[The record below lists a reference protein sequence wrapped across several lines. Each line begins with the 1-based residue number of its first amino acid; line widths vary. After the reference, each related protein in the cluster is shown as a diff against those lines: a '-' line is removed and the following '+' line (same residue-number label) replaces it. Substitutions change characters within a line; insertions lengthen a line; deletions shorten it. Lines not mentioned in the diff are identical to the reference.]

1 MSPDDGRYI
10 GRRNVIK
17 GLGVG
22 LIGTS
27 LAGCTGGD
35 GGDGGDGGGDDGGDG
50 GDGGDSGDGGDDG
63 NGGGTTGTPGP
74 LEIVVACP
82 TSLSGPFA
90 PYGEAS
96 RDGGMLASQ
105 HLEEDLNVKVDF
117 VSADTEVNPSTAV
130 ERLERM
136 VVEDGAHV
144 AYGGVSSAVGLATGA
159 WATDNQVP
167 YAAHGTSDDITGGQ
181 CTEYMFSTYMSN
193 SMQVRPVAPRMAD
206 MEDRWFILY
215 SDYTWGHTANTAFTN
230 HLEDNGATIVGREAV
245 PFPSQDYTQ
254 YLNTVADSDATGLAL
269 LVAGLDQRTSTAQ
282 VLDLG
287 MHEDFSIVLHQNE
300 DAGFH
305 GISKEQASIIDL
317 SSQGWS
323 PGLDVAEDWKL
334 EVTEI
339 SDHDP
344 QVRHVIGYES
354 TDQLVRAAV
363 RADST
368 RGSDIIEELDGHEVE
383 NDRTLALHGDPDTMY
398 WREGD
403 HQLIQ
408 PVYATR
414 GLSVEDM
421 TDDPYRVW
429 FEVID
434 SMSGDEASPEP
445 SPDCQFG

>member
-1 MSPDDGRYI
+1 MSRRERHYLS
-10 GRRNVIK
+10 RRNVIK
-17 GLGVG
+17 GLGTG
-22 LIGTS
+22 ILATS

-35 GGDGGDGGGDDGGDG
+35 GGDGSGNGDGDGDGDGGGG
-50 GDGGDSGDGGDDG
+50 S
-63 NGGGTTGTPGP
+63 TGTPSP
-74 LEIVVACP
+74 LELVIANP

-90 PYGEAS
+90 PYGEAE
-96 RDGGMLASQ
+96 RDGGQLAVQ
-105 HLEEDLNVKVDF
+105 HLESDLNVELDLVT
-117 VSADTEVNPSTAV
+117 ADTEVNPSTAV
-130 ERLERM
+130 ERTERM

-144 AYGGVSSAVGLATGA
+144 AYGGVSSAVGLAIGN

-167 YAAHGTSDDITGGQ
+167 FAAHGTSNDITGSQ
-181 CTEYMFSTYMSN
+181 CSEYLFSTYMSN
-193 SMQVRPVAPRMAD
+193 SMQVRPIAPRMAE
-206 MEDRWFILY
+206 MEDEWFILY
-215 SDYTWGHTANTAFTN
+215 SDYTWGQTANETFTQ
-230 HLEDNGATIVGREAV
+230 HLQDEGATIVGREAV
-245 PFPSQDYTQ
+245 PFPSKDYTQ
-254 YLNTVADSDATGLAL
+254 YLNTAADSDATGLAL

-287 MHEDFSIVLHQNE
+287 LHEDFTIVLHQNE

-305 GISKEQASIIDL
+305 GISKEQASIVDL

-344 QVRHVIGYES
+344 QVRHVIGYQS
-354 TDQLVRAAV
+354 VDQLVRSAD
-363 RADST
+363 RAGT
-368 RGSDIIEELDGHEVE
+368 TNGSEIIEELNGHTVE
-383 NDRTLALHGDPDTMY
+383 NDRVLQLHGDPDRMY

-403 HQLIQ
+403 HQLMQ

-414 GLSVEDM
+414 GLPVDDM

-434 SMSGDEASPEP
+434 SLSGDEASPEP
-445 SPDCQFG
+445 SPECEFGS